1 MMNITSGDKATG
13 NRPGLAG
20 FLPSL
25 FSLLAFLMVP
35 NPRAQLK
42 KHPAFEFQSI
52 SNPGINQGITGLGLF
67 PDGRMAVVTFRG
79 TMDKPAYSA
88 NPTFARPS
96 YGAVFIIEN
105 GKATRIYDK
114 ILDAMGVLVHEGALY
129 VTDQNRVIKFTE
141 QNGTWSQA
149 TFLDIPSGDGYFEYS
164 FGPVAPGD
172 GYFYFGNSNHT
183 EPPVGYMI
191 KQNFPDRGTIIR
203 VPVQGGEYEVYAKGI
218 RMPNGIGL
226 GPDNSIVITENQGV
240 WRPSSVVNYIQ
251 KGKHYG
257 YAHTVAERDSI
268 AEIAPSTI
276 QLPYKTISTSPT
288 QLMKLDAGPFKDH
301 LIFGDWPSAGLY
313 RAHLDPIVDSKGSP
327 TFQGSCFYLTSG
339 NAQSALRMIKDPG
352 KNEYFVANMS
362 NYGFGSLQK
371 LKYNPSASFFE
382 MLAIRA
388 RSGGLEIEFTQP
400 VGSGAETAGNY
411 TLEDWKYDYS
421 AYKKNTKLY
430 YYPDIVPSGLSVSKV
445 QVSDDRA
452 RVFLTVDGMEEGSVI
467 HVALGSITSQ
477 SGSALV
483 YKDGW
488 YTLNYFSK
496 VAFSPTPTSIRE
508 AGRKPVVA
516 SDLSVNLRSGIVSFA
531 WTREYSSLTICD
543 LNGSVKK
550 IFDVSGRKILLWEGA
565 SEYKGLHLVKLQGKK
580 TSAVRKVI
588 F

>member
-1 MMNITSGDKATG
+1 MAPDS
-13 NRPGLAG
+13 P
-20 FLPSL
+20 
-25 FSLLAFLMVP
+25 
-35 NPRAQLK
+35 AQLK
-42 KHPAFEFQSI
+42 KHPAFNFQSI
-52 SNPGINQGITGLGLF
+52 SNPGINQGVTGLGVF
-67 PDGRMAVVTFRG
+67 PDGRLAVVTFRG

-88 NPTFARPS
+88 DPTFARPS
-96 YGAVFIIEN
+96 YGAVYIIEN

-129 VTDQNRVIKFTE
+129 VTDQNRVLKFTE

-183 EPPVGYMI
+183 DPPVGYMI

-218 RMPNGIGL
+218 RMPNGMGL

-268 AEIAPSTI
+268 VDITPSTI
-276 QLPYKTISTSPT
+276 QLPYKTIATSPS
-288 QLMKLDAGPFKDH
+288 QLVKLESGPFKDQ
-301 LIFGDWPSAGLY
+301 LIFGDWPAAGLY
-313 RAHLDPIVDSKGSP
+313 RAQLDPIVDSKGSP

-339 NAQSALRMIKDPG
+339 NSLSALRMIKDPG
-352 KNEYFVANMS
+352 KNEFFVANMS
-362 NYGFGSLQK
+362 NYGFGSFQK
-371 LKYNPSASFFE
+371 LIYNPAASFFE

-421 AYKKNTKLY
+421 VYKKNTRLY
-430 YYPDIVPSGLSVSKV
+430 YYPDIVPSGLGVTKV
-445 QVSDDRA
+445 QVSDDRT

-467 HVALGSITSQ
+467 HVALGNISSQ
-477 SGSALV
+477 SGNSLV

-496 VAFSPTPTSIRE
+496 VAFSQVPSRI
-508 AGRKPVVA
+508 PVVEKKKNGI
-516 SDLSVNLRSGIVSFA
+516 SDLSIRKQAGDIA
-531 WTREYSSLTICD
+531 MEWTSEYSTLTVHD
-543 LNGSVKK
+543 LNGSAKA
-550 IFDVSGRKILLWEGA
+550 IFDVSGRKSFRWKG
-565 SEYKGLHLVKLQGKK
+565 SPGYKGLYLVNLQGEEA
-580 TSAVRKVI
+580 AVVAKVL